1 MRALNRK
8 MEKAQAERAK
18 QYEKELDALN
28 KELEALR
35 RRVGP
40 SICYSIRS
48 SLSIRPA
55 KIKFSVRPFPF
66 SPYLR
71 DTLKISPALKVSAL
85 HRNFHDIVL
94 LASMK

>member
-1 MRALNRK
+1 MNRIYSPLQLSTLVEENFPMFQEKENNELRALNRK

-40 SICYSIRS
+40 TICYSLRS
-48 SLSIRPA
+48 
-55 KIKFSVRPFPF
+55 
-66 SPYLR
+66 
-71 DTLKISPALKVSAL
+71 DQSA
-85 HRNFHDIVL
+85 
-94 LASMK
+94 

>member
-1 MRALNRK
+1 MNRIYSPLQLSTLVEENFLVFQEKENNELRALNRK

-40 SICYSIRS
+40 TICYSLRS
-48 SLSIRPA
+48 
-55 KIKFSVRPFPF
+55 
-66 SPYLR
+66 
-71 DTLKISPALKVSAL
+71 
-85 HRNFHDIVL
+85 NQ
-94 LASMK
+94 LA